1 MLFVIDRVQFF
12 FFGICFVLCLDFGR
26 VLCIFLCKHILG
38 VFVFL
43 FAADYRNE
51 AEVGEALTEAFTTG
65 LVKREDL
72 FITTKV
78 QTPFIAKLH
87 SCDLK

>member
-1 MLFVIDRVQFF
+1 MF
-12 FFGICFVLCLDFGR
+12 
-26 VLCIFLCKHILG
+26 CILIYEYLLG
-38 VFVFL
+38 L
-43 FAADYRNE
+43 LGSANYKNE

-78 QTPFIAKLH
+78 QTAL
-87 SCDLK
+87 S